1 MKDPYSIL
9 GVEKNATDDEIKEAY
24 RALARKYHPDNYGDD
39 NPLKD
44 LAKDKMQEINAA
56 YDDIMRSREKAKNN
70 DSNEHKSY
78 TGGGSTGF
86 YADVRRLVEARRFR
100 DAEQYNSQELFYM
113 TEHRADRC
121 IVRSPGKFGLYLKPR
136 KGGDYIQKKLEGF
149 DRNPQALFC
158 CFNSLDQASAQDQK
172 QVIDWISR
180 RISL

>member
-1 MKDPYSIL
+1 ML
-9 GVEKNATDDEIKEAY
+9 NALVIIGESTRFLYLAHTP
-24 RALARKYHPDNYGDD
+24 RALRKSFYEKFFAEHPDI
-39 NPLKD
+39 LV
-44 LAKDKMQEINAA
+44 
-56 YDDIMRSREKAKNN
+56 KNIR
-70 DSNEHKSY
+70 H
-78 TGGGSTGF
+78 
-86 YADVRRLVEARRFR
+86 RFR

-158 CFNSLDQASAQDQK
+158 CFNSLDQASAQDQRK
-172 QVIDWISR
+172 VIDWISR